1 MRTALRTS
9 IVTAALAGALLA
21 PAAGTAFAASG
32 TPGAGPVA
40 EQGVVATGATA
51 SGVVKVDLG
60 GNLVAHM
67 GNSAAQGPRVEV
79 RVVIDGETRPG
90 IVATLDR
97 AHTQVSKQGVI
108 FNLTKADTAAPVL
121 TVFLN
126 GVTTPYPLPKA
137 TEAPTTCVSE
147 VQQVEAGGGLLVDL
161 TMSSKGPK
169 AVLHNSDPAG
179 SWSQTLD
186 RTHPQGPSDH
196 SVRIVNPSGAHPF
209 LEWKTQGGND
219 VPAGKAYFPALPKGC
234 KLDYKVT
241 EGSDGK
247 PAPKPSPSSPAKVQA
262 QTSGQTSVVPKGAVA
277 AGAEIPADTSHHT
290 AYAAGAGLVAGLGA
304 FAAAVLLRRRSRTQG

>member
-32 TPGAGPVA
+32 TPGAGPA
-40 EQGVVATGATA
+40 AGQGVVATGATA
-51 SGVVKVDLG
+51 SDVVKVDLG

-67 GNSAAQGPRVEV
+67 SNSTAEGPRVEI

-90 IVATLDR
+90 TVATLDR
-97 AHTQVSKQGVI
+97 AHTEVSKQGVV
-108 FNLTKADTAAPVL
+108 FTLTKADTAAPVL
-121 TVFLN
+121 TVLRN
-126 GVTTPYPLPKA
+126 GVTGSYPLPKA
-137 TEAPTTCVSE
+137 TEAPTTCMSE
-147 VQQVEAGGGLLVDL
+147 VQQVEAGAGLLADL

-169 AVLHNSDPAG
+169 AVLHDSDPAG

-186 RTHPQGPSDH
+186 RTHPTGSADYF
-196 SVRIVNPSGAHPF
+196 VRIVNPSGAHPF
-209 LEWKTQGGND
+209 LEWKTQGGNG

-241 EGSDGK
+241 EESDGK
-247 PAPKPSPSSPAKVQA
+247 PAPKPSSSPAKT
-262 QTSGQTSVVPKGAVA
+262 QTAGQTAVVPKGGVA
-277 AGAEIPADTSHHT
+277 AGAEIPADTVDRT
-290 AYAAGAGLVAGLGA
+290 AYAAGAGLAAALGA
-304 FAAAVLLRRRSRTQG
+304 LGAGVLLRRRSRTQG

>member
-1 MRTALRTS
+1 M
-9 IVTAALAGALLA
+9 
-21 PAAGTAFAASG
+21 
-32 TPGAGPVA
+32 
-40 EQGVVATGATA
+40 ATGATA
-51 SGVVKVDLG
+51 SDVVKVDLG
-60 GNLVAHM
+60 GNLVAHTS
-67 GNSAAQGPRVEV
+67 NSAAQGPRVEV

-97 AHTQVSKQGVI
+97 AHTQVSKQGLI

-121 TVFLN
+121 TAFLN
-126 GVTTPYPLPKA
+126 GVTTPYPPPKA

-169 AVLHNSDPAG
+169 AVLHNADPAG
-179 SWSQTLD
+179 NWSQTLD

-219 VPAGKAYFPALPKGC
+219 VPCRDPGRHLPPHRLRRGGRPRRRPRGLRSRRAAAPPLPHPGLIRHRSHPSRGGRTPLAPVTLLAPAGHHVVARRGC
-234 KLDYKVT
+234 FRV
-241 EGSDGK
+241 
-247 PAPKPSPSSPAKVQA
+247 
-262 QTSGQTSVVPKGAVA
+262 
-277 AGAEIPADTSHHT
+277 PADPGGRRSVFGGSTMEWAPPFRH
-290 AYAAGAGLVAGLGA
+290 A
-304 FAAAVLLRRRSRTQG
+304 FARYTAMTGGGSSGRTRSIDLSSAARHT